1 MDADTLHVE
10 TAWGSFTEPEYI
22 QSGPLS
28 PLKGTCAFAWA
39 GAVLH
44 VLTAD
49 DVSAF
54 IAHVHAMLASGGVL
68 FGVSSAAH
76 VCGQAIALARSCR
89 AAHITLMLSDA
100 HHMYICH
107 VCPK

>member
-1 MDADTLHVE
+1 MGCRDFGKQLFMDADKLHVE
-10 TAWGSFTEPEYI
+10 TAWGSFTEPEYV

-28 PLKGTCAFAWA
+28 PIKGTCAFAWA

-49 DVSAF
+49 DVKAF
-54 IAHVHAMLASGGVL
+54 ITHVHAMLGPGGVF

-76 VCGQAIALARSCR
+76 TCSQTMVPASSCC
-89 AAHITLMLSDA
+89 AAHSK
-100 HHMYICH
+100 C
-107 VCPK
+107 